1 MTADQAPV
9 DAPAWREPWRTGG
22 LVATLRQPRL
32 LWHLVRVERGERY
45 QGTLLGGI
53 FWQFAQP
60 ITKFFMY
67 LVVIGVVLQ
76 MTKRVDNFAIYV
88 FCGVI
93 MVQYFNAALKSGTK
107 SMARS
112 TSLLRR
118 VNLPR
123 ELIPLTAVLA
133 QILRLGPATIVLLVV
148 AAFSG
153 WRPNH
158 LVGIPY
164 AIGGIVLVTI
174 FLVGVSLALSVG
186 NTYIR
191 DIAFGVEL
199 VAMMTHWISPVLYPL
214 TLVKSTLGDGPLY
227 TLFLANP
234 LTIAMMGL
242 RETFWAPTV
251 SADQANDIEIPGE
264 ALALSVVISLAA
276 LFIGI
281 AVVQRYSHRLVL
293 RGKWSS

>member
-1 MTADQAPV
+1 MTADQASV
-9 DAPAWREPWRTGG
+9 DTPAWREPWRTGG
-22 LVATLRQPRL
+22 LIAALRRPRL

-45 QGTLLGGI
+45 QGTLLGGV
-53 FWQFAQP
+53 FWEFARP
-60 ITKFFMY
+60 VTRFLMY
-67 LVVIGVVLQ
+67 LVIVGVVLGLGE
-76 MTKRVDNFAIYV
+76 RVDNFAIYV

-93 MVQYFNAALKSGTK
+93 MVQYFNAAMKSGTK

-123 ELIPLTAVLA
+123 ELVPMTAVLA

-158 LVGIPY
+158 LVGVPY
-164 AIGGIVLVTI
+164 AVGGILLVTI
-174 FLVGVSLALSVG
+174 FLVGLGLILSVG
-186 NTYIR
+186 NTYVR
-191 DIAFGVEL
+191 DVAFGVEL
-199 VAMMTHWISPVLYPL
+199 VATMTHWISPVLYPL
-214 TLVKSTLGDGPLY
+214 DLVTETLGDGPLY

-251 SADQANDIEIPGE
+251 SASQAADIEIPGA
-264 ALALSVVISLAA
+264 ALGLSIVISLVT
-276 LFIGI
+276 LLIGL
-281 AVVQRYSHRLVL
+281 AVVHRYSHRLVL
-293 RGKWSS
+293 RGTWKS

>member
-9 DAPAWREPWRTGG
+9 DAPPWREPWRTGG

-53 FWQFAQP
+53 VWQFAQP

-67 LVVIGVVLQ
+67 LVVVGIVLQ
-76 MTKRVDNFAIYV
+76 MSKRVHNFAIYV
-88 FCGVI
+88 YCGII
-93 MVQYFNAALKSGTK
+93 MVQYFNAAMKSGTK
-107 SMARS
+107 SLARS

-123 ELIPLTAVLA
+123 ELVPLTAVLA

-148 AAFSG
+148 AVFSG

-158 LVGIPY
+158 LLGVPY

-174 FLVGVSLALSVG
+174 FLVGISLALSVG
-186 NTYIR
+186 NAYIR
-191 DIAFGVEL
+191 DIAFAVEL
-199 VAMMTHWISPVLYPL
+199 VAMTTHWISPVLYPL
-214 TLVKSTLGDGPLY
+214 DLVTKTLGDGPLY

-242 RETFWAPTV
+242 RETFWVPTV
-251 SADQANDIEIPGE
+251 SSSQAADVVIPGE
-264 ALALSVVISLAA
+264 ALALSVLISFSA

-281 AVVQRYSHRLVL
+281 AVVHRYSHRLVL

>member
-1 MTADQAPV
+1 MTAHEGPV

-22 LVATLRQPRL
+22 LIAAVRRPRL
-32 LWHLVRVERGERY
+32 LWHLVRVERGERFE
-45 QGTLLGGI
+45 GTLLGGL

-60 ITKFFMY
+60 IVKFFMY
-67 LVVIGVVLQ
+67 LVVVGVILGL
-76 MTKRVDNFAIYV
+76 TKRVDNFAIYV

-93 MVQYFNAALKSGTK
+93 MVQFFNAAMKSGTK

-123 ELIPLTAVLA
+123 ELVPMTAVLA

-164 AIGGIVLVTI
+164 ALGGILLVVV
-174 FLVGVSLALSVG
+174 FLVGLGLILSVG
-186 NTYIR
+186 NTYVR
-191 DIAFGVEL
+191 DVGFGVEL
-199 VAMMTHWISPVLYPL
+199 AAMMTHWISPVLYPL
-214 TLVKSTLGDGPLY
+214 DLVTKTLGSGPLY
-227 TLFLANP
+227 TLYLANP

-251 SADQANDIEIPGE
+251 SADQAADIEIPGL
-264 ALALSVVISLAA
+264 ALGLSVVISVATL
-276 LFIGI
+276 LVGL
-281 AVVQRYSHRLVL
+281 AVVRRYSHRLVL
-293 RGKWSS
+293 RDTWKL

>member
-1 MTADQAPV
+1 LTAHEAPV
-9 DAPAWREPWRTGG
+9 DTPTWREPWRTGG
-22 LVATLRQPRL
+22 LIAALRRPRL
-32 LWHLVRVERGERY
+32 LWHLVRVERGERF

-67 LVVIGVVLQ
+67 LVVVGIVLGLS
-76 MTKRVDNFAIYV
+76 KRVDNFAIYV
-88 FCGVI
+88 YCGVI
-93 MVQYFNAALKSGTK
+93 MVQLFNAAMKSGTK

-123 ELIPLTAVLA
+123 ELVPMTAVLA
-133 QILRLGPATIVLLVV
+133 QILRLGPATVVLFVV
-148 AAFSG
+148 AIFSG

-158 LVGIPY
+158 LVGVPY
-164 AIGGIVLVTI
+164 ALGGILLVTT
-174 FLVGVSLALSVG
+174 FLVGLGLILSVA
-186 NTYIR
+186 NTYVR
-191 DIAFGVEL
+191 DVAFGVEL
-199 VAMMTHWISPVLYPL
+199 AAMMTHWISPVLYPL
-214 TLVKSTLGDGPLY
+214 DLVTETLGNGPLY

-251 SADQANDIEIPGE
+251 SASQAADIEIPGA
-264 ALALSVVISLAA
+264 ALALSVVISLAT
-276 LFIGI
+276 LLVGL
-281 AVVQRYSHRLVL
+281 AVVHRYSHRLVL
-293 RGKWSS
+293 RGTWKS